1 MKNETVKQ
9 TVKTGVSFGSVLAI
23 VISYVHWQSIFW
35 AIIHGVFGWFYVI
48 YYILWLSK
56 NKTKGEL
63 GLQNLIL
70 P

>member
-23 VISYVHWQSIFW
+23 VISYVHWQSILW

-48 YYILWLSK
+48 YYILFY
-56 NKTKGEL
+56 G
-63 GLQNLIL
+63 
-70 P
+70 

>member
-23 VISYVHWQSIFW
+23 VISYVQWQSIFW

-48 YYILWLSK
+48 YYILFY
-56 NKTKGEL
+56 G
-63 GLQNLIL
+63 
-70 P
+70 

>member
-9 TVKTGVSFGSVLAI
+9 TVKTGVSFGSILAI

-48 YYILWLSK
+48 YYILFY
-56 NKTKGEL
+56 G
-63 GLQNLIL
+63 
-70 P
+70 